1 MRDPNSALFAEWQRL
16 MATGLM
22 VGERRPVGRITVGKN
37 KILEHTSA
45 TPGPWRNVLFEQGPQ
60 VELDVVLSITINR
73 SIDQDSASCTI
84 VVYND
89 QMLHNAFSPQGIDE
103 GIGRPGFRSPGRGTS
118 SQVSGQS
125 VYSGYATAERDF
137 PTSWGYPEP
146 GEDPAGGGI
155 LGSRAYDGGSGEFAV
170 GGSAAHNRQLLIPN
184 RVVRTFQGYGSANM
198 DADGHRMSPQ
208 DPGYVHP
215 ADDTLLVQTGVWMI
229 DRVVFGVDGMITI
242 ECRDIGKVLLE
253 QYVYPD
259 MLPMDRFP
267 LQYCPREE
275 WQEETSRTIASG
287 TPGTN
292 TVAGPGAPSGTYVS
306 GNDPWVGSG
315 SSIYGHSVE
324 DAFDGDSST
333 YWMSVGNAQPNADYS
348 YEFITADTRGE
359 LVNQVNVDTWGS
371 GYRMYVS
378 VYEDGGWQGSQT
390 IPYNPAST
398 PAYPNGSDI
407 NYVQRYTVTDGMNTV
422 VLPREYNA
430 DYVRITFTNLQDS
443 NLGTYQYRAGVRQF
457 TVNHRTPERTVTD
470 QVTFNNHDEMGVV
483 QDWNEPVRELCGWAG
498 LTWYANPAHFPG
510 VQADPLLGSA
520 GAPLRV
526 WGDFE
531 YLGAGPIEC
540 TPPEFFVNKS
550 FMECIN
556 LVANMIGALFFIDE
570 SGGAVFRMQNIFSGG
585 NFNTGALGGGYV
597 LNTKLTQ
604 RPFQYYMSNYWPIEF
619 HENANLIDYQVTI
632 DDSSVRSEVLV
643 VGEPSKEEPELM
655 VAGGYILGTN
665 PITGETS
672 AVNFDE
678 VLAGQ
683 TRLFLVPGDDTKN
696 FYTIEECQRMAEMT
710 ALKILFT
717 YRKAQLTAPCHPAL
731 QIDDQVRIFERMTHE
746 YNVHY
751 VSGINTEMDLEAGT
765 YTMNVTT
772 HWLGSD
778 PSAGPGL
785 TEGSFDGWFINTIQL
800 TPAVS
805 NLPAIQDRLANAQDE
820 WDAQQEQ

>member
-1 MRDPNSALFAEWQRL
+1 MRDPGSWLFAEWQHL

-37 KILEHTSA
+37 KIIEHTSA
-45 TPGPWRNVLFEQGPQ
+45 LPGPWRNVLFEQGPQ
-60 VELDVVLSITINR
+60 IELGIVRGINISR
-73 SIDQDSASCTI
+73 AIDQDAATCT
-84 VVYND
+84 VVIYND
-89 QMLHNAFSPQGIDE
+89 QMLHNAYAPQGIDQ
-103 GIGRPGFRSPGRGTS
+103 GIGRPGFRSPGRGS
-118 SQVSGQS
+118 SSPVAGQS
-125 VYSGYATAERDF
+125 AFAGYTTAERDF
-137 PTSWGYPEP
+137 PTSWGFPEP
-146 GEDPAGGGI
+146 GDDPGGGGG
-155 LGSRAYDGGSGEFAV
+155 GSRAYDGGSGEFAFS
-170 GGSAAHNRQLLIPN
+170 GSAEHNRQLLIPN
-184 RVVRTFQGYGSANM
+184 RIIRTFQGYGSANF
-198 DADGHRMSPQ
+198 DAQGHMLSPE

-215 ADDTLLVQTGVWMI
+215 VDDVLLVQTGVWMI

-242 ECRDIGKVLLE
+242 ECRDVAKVLLE
-253 QYVYPD
+253 QFVYPD

-275 WQEETSRTIASG
+275 WTEDVTRTIAAG
-287 TPGTN
+287 TPGAN
-292 TVAGPGAPSGTYVS
+292 TVSGPGAPSGTYVS
-306 GNDPWVGSG
+306 SNDPWVGSG
-315 SSIYGHSVE
+315 ASVHGHYVA
-324 DAFDGDSST
+324 DAFDGNTST
-333 YWMSVGNAQPNADYS
+333 YWLSVGNAQPSAGYS
-348 YEFITADTRGE
+348 FEYITARTGGNR
-359 LVNQVNVDTWGS
+359 VNQVNVNTVGT

-378 VYEDGGWQGSQT
+378 VYENGSWQGSNT
-390 IPYNPAST
+390 IPYDPT
-398 PAYPNGSDI
+398 LRPAYPNDADI
-407 NYVQRYTVTDGMNTV
+407 PYVRRYTISSTGTNTF
-422 VLPREYNA
+422 VLPRTYEA
-430 DYVRITFTNLQDS
+430 QFVRITFTNLWNS
-443 NLGTYQYRAGVRQF
+443 GIGPYPYRAAVRTF

-470 QVTFNNHDEMGVV
+470 QVTFNNHDEMGVI

-498 LTWYANPAHFPG
+498 LTWFANQSYFPG
-510 VQADPLLGSA
+510 VQADPLLGSS
-520 GAPLRV
+520 GGTPLRV

-540 TPPEFFVNKS
+540 TPLEFFVNKS

-585 NFNTGALGGGYV
+585 NFNTGALGGGYT

-604 RPFQYYMSNYWPIEF
+604 RPFQYYMSNFWPIEF
-619 HENANLIDYQVTI
+619 HENANLIDYQVAI

-643 VGEPSKEEPELM
+643 VGEPSEQEPELM

-672 AVNFDE
+672 AVDFDE

-683 TRLFLVPGDDTKN
+683 QRLFLVPGDDTKN

-717 YRKAQLTAPCHPAL
+717 YRKGQLRAPCHPAL
-731 QIDDQVRIFERMTHE
+731 QIDDQIRIFERITHE

-751 VSGINTEMDLEAGT
+751 VSAIQTDMDLEAGE
-765 YTMNVTT
+765 YVMNVTT

-785 TEGSFDGWFINTIQL
+785 TAGSFDGWFINTIQL
-800 TPAVS
+800 TPAVA
-805 NLPAIQDRLANAQDE
+805 NLPAIQDRLANAQTT
-820 WDAQQEQ
+820 